1 MASAFALSDRLAP
14 RLAGIE
20 AADSVTVDFHK
31 LWFQPISASALVV
44 ADAAGLDGVTGHSD
58 YLHRADDVA
67 DGQLNL
73 VGRSLDTSRRF
84 DALKVLLTLRALGRQ
99 RMAGLVEH
107 LVDLAAHAHGVI
119 EARDDLEAVAPVE
132 TVTVLFRR
140 RPDTTPDTDD
150 DRAVARRLFDSG
162 EAVVGRTTV
171 DGRTALKLTFVNPLA
186 TKADVEALLDDV
198 SAQAG

>member
-1 MASAFALSDRLAP
+1 MVGTAGTTDHGAIDPLAAIAERPACDAWFHVDAAVASAFALSDRLAP

-84 DALKVLLTLRALGRQ
+84 DALKVLLTRGRW
-99 RMAGLVEH
+99 AG
-107 LVDLAAHAHGVI
+107 GGW
-119 EARDDLEAVAPVE
+119 PGWSS
-132 TVTVLFRR
+132 TSSTW
-140 RPDTTPDTDD
+140 RPTP
-150 DRAVARRLFDSG
+150 
-162 EAVVGRTTV
+162 
-171 DGRTALKLTFVNPLA
+171 TA
-186 TKADVEALLDDV
+186 
-198 SAQAG
+198 

>member
-20 AADSVTVDFHK
+20 GADSVTVDFHK

-58 YLHRADDVA
+58 YLRRSDDVA

-84 DALKVLLTLRALGRQ
+84 DALKVLLTLRALGRR

-107 LVDLAAHAHGVI
+107 LVDLADHAHGVI

-140 RPDTTPDTDD
+140 RPDTTPTPTTTTPSP
-150 DRAVARRLFDSG
+150 AACSTAAR
-162 EAVVGRTTV
+162 
-171 DGRTALKLTFVNPLA
+171 PW
-186 TKADVEALLDDV
+186 
-198 SAQAG
+198 SAAPPSAAAPPSSSPSSTRWPRRPTSRRCSTS

>member
-44 ADAAGLDGVTGHSD
+44 ADAAGLDRVTGHSD

-84 DALKVLLTLRALGRQ
+84 DALKVLLTLRALGRR

-119 EARDDLEAVAPVE
+119 EARDDLEAMAPVE

-140 RPDTTPDTDD
+140 RGDDTDD

-171 DGRTALKLTFVNPLA
+171 GGRTALKLTFVNPLA
-186 TKADVEALLDDV
+186 TKADVEALLDEV
-198 SAQAG
+198 SRQAR